1 MLFDE
6 KGERFCDVFVES
18 GRVMNDFIRSFTR
31 LRREEDL
38 GSFDEALEASVGELP
53 TDIRNALVQNEF
65 DSVALSANL
74 RCCAACYVRLHR
86 LSSSNKNS
94 TQNSI
99 LSPSSSVKT
108 DSVGR
113 PPSSFAN
120 ASKRT
125 KRRIKKKLKMCTR
138 QKMNELKADV
148 EKMGASYEEI
158 CKEILEEE
166 FEKEQQDKKKHGNAN
181 IVEGLALSYSR
192 EKPGSPKRV
201 ELLSCVAQQYTNK
214 ELKEIFKYTN
224 SRGEEVFCTDYEITK
239 ARLHSK
245 VCGPGASVPKV
256 NRRPCQK
263 LPPETI
269 AFVLEFIHHPD
280 SVEYSSYKTAS
291 CEGKQKSW
299 VSELLGGGN
308 QPVLWLKQN
317 KSALYDRYKQ
327 ECQQLKI
334 KAISFS
340 TFFKGISAGNF
351 KIMAEKAGLCNICT
365 ELGAENFI
373 QLGQLLTQL
382 GETLRSNQ
390 KPDTTPALITR
401 AKTLKGYLL
410 SEFQANLRTHSNCA
424 THCASLWLSDN
435 PPCGSIMDHQETCH
449 SCLQIFHII
458 RDLKEICNTVNDPN
472 VVDQITQ
479 IEKNLNSYIGHII
492 RGKYQ
497 REQFLIDINKLV
509 PGEAVM
515 VADYM
520 MKLLFQ
526 KLFEPQK
533 DWFAKRGYRYT
544 VQCSFSKE
552 KTPEKYL
559 QNSTTYTVNQ
569 MTNRIGVYVSSFRN
583 FEPQKGKTKL
593 DGHYATLKFSLKRYR
608 REGNDVVSGE
618 QIEKGTNGRLRGT
631 HVYGVNI
638 DRLKEPESAK
648 TMNGITEYSDFEY
661 IYGNDN
667 KLKQITA
674 RNQTRLSE
682 TKTFECLKLRKLW
695 GHLEC
700 ESTGATSN
708 FSLEKAITVKD
719 LPQRQ
724 TTTAKKKEDTGSS
737 RPTSII
743 TNVPDRGGNTCIDCG
758 KSFLRKGNLQKHQ
771 GSCGKATPKTN
782 TNNNLVTDIVA
793 EIKSTQPQPVSSTC
807 ELSKD
812 EKAWLYAIP
821 GKADKCNRPARTNKR
836 FSEQQKQIMIE
847 CYMKGVDDRNKRY
860 TAAMCQ
866 EEMVRKLGEQN
877 KLKESQIKSF
887 WSRYHHR

>member
-1 MLFDE
+1 MSSVTCINCL
-6 KGERFCDVFVES
+6 KNVTKSES
-18 GRVMNDFIRSFTR
+18 RPIKDNKNKTIGRTCQECRNDTSR
-31 LRREEDL
+31 LRCSASKCKTPQYKIKHL
-38 GSFDEALEASVGELP
+38 KSVPQSVGELP

-533 DWFAKRGYRYT
+533 DWFAKKGVSLHGSMFFFKREDSGEVFTEFHDIYSESDDKQNWY
-544 VQCSFSKE
+544 FSATCLEESIRNFK
-552 KTPEKYL
+552 KLHPEI
-559 QNSTTYTVNQ
+559 
-569 MTNRIGVYVSSFRN
+569 TNIILWTDNGAHYKNTSLVPWLPNIFLHTGVYVSSFRN

-682 TKTFECLKLRKLW
+682 TKTYECLKLRKLW

-724 TTTAKKKEDTGSS
+724 TTTAKKKG
-737 RPTSII
+737 RHWQ
-743 TNVPDRGGNTCIDCG
+743 
-758 KSFLRKGNLQKHQ
+758 F
-771 GSCGKATPKTN
+771 
-782 TNNNLVTDIVA
+782 
-793 EIKSTQPQPVSSTC
+793 
-807 ELSKD
+807 
-812 EKAWLYAIP
+812 
-821 GKADKCNRPARTNKR
+821 
-836 FSEQQKQIMIE
+836 
-847 CYMKGVDDRNKRY
+847 
-860 TAAMCQ
+860 
-866 EEMVRKLGEQN
+866 
-877 KLKESQIKSF
+877 
-887 WSRYHHR
+887 